1 MSEDITLANSETDE
15 VLELSGSYVIL
26 SNEDGVSLFNRFR
39 GVTFTVLG
47 KKVVIG
53 FGEVEDE

>member
-15 VLELSGSYVIL
+15 LIELSGSYVIL
-26 SNEDGVSLFNRFR
+26 SNDDGVSLFNRFR
-39 GVTFTVLG
+39 GATLTVLG

-53 FGEVEDE
+53 FGEVKNE